1 MSTSNTETYIED
13 STHWMTKMAG
23 LPEIHACI
31 LGGMK
36 MKRELDLEWVELVK
50 QALDAGIT
58 KNEIR
63 EFLQNHG
70 TKAEEYKIV

>member
-1 MSTSNTETYIED
+1 MYFGRNE
-13 STHWMTKMAG
+13 
-23 LPEIHACI
+23 
-31 LGGMK
+31 K
-36 MKRELDLEWVELVK
+36 MKRELDLEWIELVK
-50 QALDAGIT
+50 QALDAGIS